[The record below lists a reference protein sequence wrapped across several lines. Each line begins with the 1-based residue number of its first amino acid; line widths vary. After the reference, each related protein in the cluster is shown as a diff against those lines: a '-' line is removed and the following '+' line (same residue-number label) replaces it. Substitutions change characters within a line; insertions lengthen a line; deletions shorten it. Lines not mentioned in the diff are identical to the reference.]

1 MRSQSLMK
9 ALLPIVVTLVAVLGT
24 SAYEV
29 TPKTKIVIPDKDET
43 GVVAALKTA
52 AKELRLDIEEA
63 TGWKLQVVEEAK
75 VGDTAGAILIGEK
88 FASDA
93 GLVPPDL
100 KFFDN
105 VIAEKGGRLYL
116 FGHDMPCR
124 KSGKKLSWVQYIM
137 ASVKAV
143 TDFEYRFMGVKR
155 ILPGRTGAE
164 IPKRDRISVPDG
176 FRHVSRPTME
186 NGTGRYFDMMY
197 SIANNI
203 FGCGTYRTYGG
214 HTYHHAIP
222 DGKYFKA
229 HPEYFAKKNG
239 KRVLGSEEGYSELCI
254 SNPEVKRLLVSHIL
268 AEFDD
273 GADVVELGQQDSG
286 GYCECENC
294 QAYGGSAA
302 KTVGEKYWIFH
313 RSIAEEL
320 YKLRPDKTVQI
331 TSYRQTDCTPSTF
344 KEFPPN
350 VMVELMT
357 YSDEVFAAWSKYVVP
372 RGFSVYVY
380 MWGDYQGPGLTCKA
394 STRVFARLARR
405 FVKNNVRSIY
415 RCGYGELFGTE
426 GPATYVFNMLL
437 ADPDRDENALFE
449 EYMSAAYGPAAE
461 HMRKFHRAY
470 DERVAAW
477 ADCYNSDRKWPWP
490 RQSGKDTINA
500 IYTPEMLDLCESSLA
515 AAENTP
521 GLSEKAKRRL
531 KLVRQEFAYAK
542 LTAEACM
549 LFDAYKIAPS
559 AALFEDV
566 ASRVAKRSALVDSFF
581 GGNDR
586 PATIKGWPEYRPFSN
601 SGKRDVVMKNGRLF
615 APLHEPFNWKF
626 DKMRKMLANGAPGKK
641 TAKAVAKGRNAQ
653 WHGVGGMTLGPCD
666 YETRFRCFYDDEN
679 FYVEVDAELPDSMA
693 FVAKGHDANACF
705 RQECLELFIDPLFQK
720 TRDFHFAWNPVE
732 GSCFEAAYGLATDP
746 LDPEADRFKTDW
758 DGKWTY
764 STKRANG
771 RWRSVVTI
779 PFATLGV
786 KKPMSGA
793 KWYLNLGRETFKGN
807 DEPQLQLWNPSMSAR
822 GMRDLDS
829 MGIIEFE

>member
-1 MRSQSLMK
+1 MDVHVKVILSVASAWVTVM
-9 ALLPIVVTLVAVLGT
+9 ALA
-24 SAYEV
+24 AYEV
-29 TPKTKIVIPDKDET
+29 TPKTKIVIPDMDKA
-43 GVVAALKTA
+43 GVGSALKA
-52 AKELRLDIEEA
+52 AARELSLDIEES
-63 TGWKLQVVEEAK
+63 TGWKLPVAEASTA
-75 VGDTAGAILIGEK
+75 GDLAGAILIGET
-88 FASDA
+88 FAADA

-105 VIAEKGGRLYL
+105 VIAEKGGQLYL
-116 FGHDMPCR
+116 FGHDRPCR
-124 KSGKKLSWVQYIM
+124 KSKEKMSWIHCIM

-143 TDFEYRFMGVKR
+143 TDFEYRFMGIKR

-164 IPKRDRISVPDG
+164 IPKRERISVPDG
-176 FRHVSRPTME
+176 FCHVSRPIME

-214 HTYHHAIP
+214 HTYHHACP
-222 DGKYFKA
+222 DGKYFKT
-229 HPEYFAKKNG
+229 HPEYFAMKNG

-268 AEFDD
+268 AQFDD

-294 QAYGGSAA
+294 QTYGGPDA
-302 KTVGEKYWIFH
+302 KTIGEKYWIFH
-313 RSIAEEL
+313 RAIAEEL

-331 TSYRQTDCTPSTF
+331 TSYRQTDCTPVTF

-405 FVKNNVRSIY
+405 FVKNNVHSIY

-437 ADPDRDENALFE
+437 ADPDQDENALFE
-449 EYMSAAYGPAAE
+449 EYMDAAYGPAAP
-461 HMRKFHRAY
+461 HMGKFHRAY

-477 ADCYNSDRKWPWP
+477 AECYNSDRKWPWP
-490 RQSGKDTINA
+490 RQAGKDTINA
-500 IYTPEMLDLCESSLA
+500 IYTPEMLDLCEASLT

-521 GLSEKAKRRL
+521 GISVKAKRRL
-531 KLVRQEFAYAK
+531 KLVRREFSYAR

-559 AALFEDV
+559 AVLFEDI
-566 ASRVAKRSALVDSFF
+566 ASCVAKRNALIDSFF
-581 GGNDR
+581 GGKDR
-586 PATIKGWPEYRPFSN
+586 PSAIEGWPEYRPFSN
-601 SGKRDVVMKNGRLF
+601 SGKRDIVMKNGRLF

-626 DKMRKMLANGAPGKK
+626 DKMRKMLAKGAAARK
-641 TAKAVAKGRNAQ
+641 TAKAVVKGKDAA
-653 WHGVGGMTLGPCD
+653 WYELGGMTLGQCD
-666 YETRFRCFYDDEN
+666 YKTKFRCTFDDRN
-679 FYVEVDAELPDSMA
+679 FYVEVDAELPESMSFA
-693 FVAKGHDANACF
+693 VKGHDANACF

-720 TRDFHFAWNPVE
+720 TRNFHFAWNPVE

-746 LDPEADRFKTDW
+746 LDPEADKFKVDW
-758 DGKWTY
+758 DGKWEY

-771 RWRSVVTI
+771 RWTSFVTI

-786 KKPMSGA
+786 KKPMPGT
-793 KWYLNLGRETFKGN
+793 KWYLNLGRETFKGTV
-807 DEPQLQLWNPSMSAR
+807 EPQLQLWNPSMSAR
-822 GMRDLDS
+822 GMRDLDA
-829 MGIIEFE
+829 MGIVEFE